1 MQNIVARHNPYI
13 FLDRNRERKVVYYGR
28 VSTEH
33 EAQLAALENQL
44 QWYDDQTERH
54 SNWNVL
60 QKYIDEGITGTQ
72 AKKRPA
78 FLRMLEDARA
88 GKFDLIVTR
97 EVCRFARNTVDTLV
111 TTRELKN
118 LGIEVYFVE
127 DNIWTMD
134 GDGELRL
141 TIMATLA
148 QEESR
153 KVSERVRA
161 GQKISRENGVLYG
174 NGNIIGY
181 DRVGN
186 TYVINEEQAETVRII
201 FDLYLKGAGQTKIA
215 KELCRLGRKDG
226 HGQVSWSASKIGR
239 ILHNATYKGYI
250 GYLKSFSNNYLE
262 QKRIKNLDEE
272 TYMYVKGDFEP
283 IISEEVWD
291 KCSEIRKARTTK
303 MIVNQGERTYGK
315 KSTQDVWLKKLR
327 CSCGST
333 FRKNKWRTNKR
344 GNEVFGYQ
352 CYNQVNNGS
361 KAFRE
366 KNGLDTEGYC
376 DIRMVGDWK
385 LEIMAK
391 KVFEGI
397 WKEQDRKDAIIE
409 VYRLLNEYYQSD
421 TKNSQA
427 IVSAL
432 EGKIERLRNKIDNL
446 ISMRADGEITKEE
459 FKSLKDTMETE
470 LNKYIEEKSKMKE
483 KVDGEGGVEFDIE
496 KIKAVLEE
504 TLDFSTH
511 KLDDSIIDKFVS
523 QIIPVDNCRYRWDL
537 NFLPNETQSLVC
549 RIEGRKNHADAI
561 IEEENESED
570 ASPHTYVLSVDYSNI
585 NVIAKNAYQSYVQHR
600 LPSRTRSNRSETK
613 RVRVYRTRA
622 LFFTGIAHLP
632 CKGPAER
639 PAGGGALVFFP
650 PPW

>member
-1 MQNIVARHNPYI
+1 
-13 FLDRNRERKVVYYGR
+13 
-28 VSTEH
+28 
-33 EAQLAALENQL
+33 
-44 QWYDDQTERH
+44 
-54 SNWNVL
+54 
-60 QKYIDEGITGTQ
+60 
-72 AKKRPA
+72 
-78 FLRMLEDARA
+78 
-88 GKFDLIVTR
+88 
-97 EVCRFARNTVDTLV
+97 
-111 TTRELKN
+111 
-118 LGIEVYFVE
+118 
-127 DNIWTMD
+127 
-134 GDGELRL
+134 
-141 TIMATLA
+141 
-148 QEESR
+148 
-153 KVSERVRA
+153 
-161 GQKISRENGVLYG
+161 
-174 NGNIIGY
+174 
-181 DRVGN
+181 
-186 TYVINEEQAETVRII
+186 
-201 FDLYLKGAGQTKIA
+201 
-215 KELCRLGRKDG
+215 
-226 HGQVSWSASKIGR
+226 
-239 ILHNATYKGYI
+239 
-250 GYLKSFSNNYLE
+250 
-262 QKRIKNLDEE
+262 
-272 TYMYVKGDFEP
+272 
-283 IISEEVWD
+283 
-291 KCSEIRKARTTK
+291 
-303 MIVNQGERTYGK
+303 
-315 KSTQDVWLKKLR
+315 
-327 CSCGST
+327 
-333 FRKNKWRTNKR
+333 
-344 GNEVFGYQ
+344 
-352 CYNQVNNGS
+352 
-361 KAFRE
+361 
-366 KNGLDTEGYC
+366 
-376 DIRMVGDWK
+376 MVGDWK

-600 LPSRTRSNRSETK
+600 QQSLTNKNGTK
-613 RVRVYRTRA
+613 YNM
-622 LFFTGIAHLP
+622 
-632 CKGPAER
+632 
-639 PAGGGALVFFP
+639 
-650 PPW
+650 